1 MLYFLTFYIFSKYYR
16 EGGDPTPALKAI
28 YGDSA
33 AAKSS
38 TAAAATTAA
47 PTAAAAAPD
56 LGTVTVNGVEYKKY
70 PTPDTRF
77 DSFRK

>member
-47 PTAAAAAPD
+47 PTAAAPD

-70 PTPDTRF
+70 PTPDTRL